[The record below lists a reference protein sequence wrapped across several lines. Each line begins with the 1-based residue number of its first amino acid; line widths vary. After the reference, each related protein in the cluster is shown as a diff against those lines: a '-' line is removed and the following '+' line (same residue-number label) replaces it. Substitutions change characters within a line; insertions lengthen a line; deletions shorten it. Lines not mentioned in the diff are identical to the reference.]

1 MFGPDIMLLIVTTV
15 GGAMLKLWAKKME
28 ADHQREELLIGR
40 LKVVETSRR
49 AARRYQG
56 PYAAIARF
64 VMVLAL
70 VFSVFIA
77 PFLLVVFRPEIPVI
91 YAYLEQTQ
99 GFLFIFESFDKLRQ
113 MEMHGYVILPI
124 HRQMAAAIFGFYFG
138 GELVR

>member
-1 MFGPDIMLLIVTTV
+1 MFGPDILLLLITTT
-15 GGAMLKLWAKKME
+15 GGALLKLWAKKL
-28 ADHQREELLIGR
+28 DGDRQRTELMLAN
-40 LKVVETSRR
+40 LKVVERSRT
-49 AARRYQG
+49 AARKYQG

-77 PFLLVVFRPEIPVI
+77 PFLLVVFKPEVPVI

-99 GFLFIFESFDKLRQ
+99 GFLFFFESFDKLRQ